1 MSALNHKLWRDLW
14 HLKGQATAIALVIMS
29 GVATFIMFLSTLD
42 SLNYTRETFYQEYRF
57 GEVFSSLTRAPQ
69 SLARRINEIPGVNNV
84 ETRVVAFANL
94 DVPGFGEPVTASLV
108 SIPENHEPLLNLL
121 YLRKGRLVEPHRAD
135 EAVLSEAFADA
146 HKLSPGDK
154 LHALINGKRR
164 QLTIVGTA
172 LSPEYIHQLR
182 PGGVFPDFKRYG
194 VLWMGR
200 EVLGTA
206 YDLEGAFNN
215 VVLGLSRNAQEK
227 DVIDHLNDLLK
238 PYGGAGAY
246 ARENQLSHRFVNEE
260 LKQLGHLANI
270 FPVLFLGVA
279 AFLLNVVISRLVAM
293 QREQI
298 AALKAF
304 GYRNREIV
312 MHYLELGLVI
322 VMTGVFFG
330 ILLGIWLGRGMSDI
344 YMEFF
349 RFPYL
354 LFQLK
359 PSVIVNAAA
368 VSAIA
373 AVLGTLFAVRRAAA
387 LRPAEAMRPEPP
399 KLYKES
405 LVEQIGLKRFLSQ
418 PSRMIIRHIMRR
430 PIKSALSIFGI
441 ALGCGVIMTGRFQ
454 NDTVSY
460 MLDVQYGLS
469 ARDDL
474 SITFFEPTSR
484 KAKFELQNMPGIE
497 RVEVHRDVPVQLHF
511 EHRSHR
517 TGIRAVEPGGEIQRQ
532 LDADLKPIQLPEKGV
547 LLTDFLGN
555 MLGVKAG
562 DIITVEIL
570 EGARPVRQVEVAG
583 FVKEYMGVTA
593 YMDIDALNHFMR
605 EGPAISGAWLS
616 IDEKYLPELFE
627 RFKQMPRVASVFQ
640 RKQEISNF
648 NRVMDETMLFITYV
662 ATIFAVVIAFG
673 VVYNSARIALT
684 ERSRELASLRVLG
697 FNRAEISYILLG
709 ELAVLTIAAIPLGLY
724 MGYELCAFIAIAL
737 QTELYRVP
745 VIINA
750 NTYAFAATVVL
761 ISASVSALMVRR
773 KLDHLDLIGVLKTKE

>member
-1 MSALNHKLWRDLW
+1 MSALNRKMWRDLW
-14 HLKGQATAIALVIMS
+14 NLKGQAIAIGLVIMS
-29 GVATFIMFLSTLD
+29 GVATFIMFLSTLE
-42 SLNYTRETFYQEYRF
+42 SLTYTRDTFYQDYRF
-57 GEVFSSLTRAPQ
+57 ADVFSSLKRAPQ
-69 SLARRINEIPGVNNV
+69 SLSIRIRDIPGVDKV
-84 ETRVVAFANL
+84 ETRVVAYANL
-94 DVPGFGEPVTASLV
+94 DVPGFEEPVTARLV
-108 SIPENHEPLLNLL
+108 SLPESQEQLLNLL
-121 YLRKGRLVEPHRAD
+121 YIRKGRMVEPHRG
-135 EAVLSEAFADA
+135 EEVVLSEAFADA
-146 HKLSPGDK
+146 HGLSPGDK

-200 EVLGTA
+200 EALGNA
-206 YDLEGAFNN
+206 YNLAGAFND
-215 VVLGLSRNAQEK
+215 VVVGLNRDAQVK
-227 DVIDHLNDLLK
+227 DVVDRLDNLLK
-238 PYGGAGAY
+238 PYGGGGAY
-246 ARENQLSHRFVNEE
+246 AKKDQLSHRFVTEE
-260 LKQLGHLANI
+260 FNQLGHLANI
-270 FPVLFLGVA
+270 FPVLFLAVA
-279 AFLLNVVISRLVAM
+279 AFLLNVVISRLVTM

-298 AALKAF
+298 ATLKAF
-304 GYRNREIV
+304 GYHNYEV
-312 MHYLELGLVI
+312 VLHYLELVMVI
-322 VMTGVFFG
+322 VIVGVIAG
-330 ILLGIWLGRGMSDI
+330 VLLGIWLGHGMSAI

-354 LFQLK
+354 IFQLK
-359 PSVIVNAAA
+359 PSVVVNAAA

-373 AVLGTLFAVRRAAA
+373 ATLGTVFAVHKAAV

-399 KLYKES
+399 KRYRES
-405 LVEQIGLKRFLSQ
+405 LIERVGLKRYFSQ
-418 PSRMIIRHIMRR
+418 PTRMIIRHIQRR
-430 PIKSALSIFGI
+430 SVKSALTIFGI
-441 ALGCGVIMTGRFQ
+441 ALACGVTMTGRFQ

-474 SITFFEPTSR
+474 SVTFFEPTSR
-484 KAKFELQNMPGIE
+484 KAKFELQSLPGVE
-497 RVEVHRDVPVQLHF
+497 RVEVHRDVPVRLYF
-511 EHRSHR
+511 EHRNHR

-532 LDADLKPIQLPEKGV
+532 LDADLKPVQLPGEGV

-555 MLGVKAG
+555 MLGVKVG
-562 DIITVEIL
+562 DDIIVEVL
-570 EGARPVRQVEVAG
+570 EGARPVRRVKVAG
-583 FVKEYMGVTA
+583 LVKEYMSVAA
-593 YMDIDALNHFMR
+593 YMDLDALNHFMR

-616 IDEKYLPELFE
+616 IDEKYLPELFQ

-640 RKQEISNF
+640 RKQEIFNF

-662 ATIFAVVIAFG
+662 ATIFSVVIAFG

-709 ELAVLTIAAIPLGLY
+709 ELAVLTLVAVPLGLY

-750 NTYAFAATVVL
+750 NTYAFAASVVIVSAA
-761 ISASVSALMVRR
+761 ISALLVRR